1 MAKGLTIPLMRDS
14 NRLSAITGSMRVAP
28 KKTLSRITHRIPTA
42 TLVVQEICFPLKI
55 MKTQSLKYHAEP
67 IPIAR

>member
-1 MAKGLTIPLMRDS
+1 MAKGSTIPLMRDS

>member
-42 TLVVQEICFPLKI
+42 NLGGTGNLFPPQNNENTI
-55 MKTQSLKYHAEP
+55 SEVS
-67 IPIAR
+67 R